1 MNNPQQTAPP
11 IDDPTRTEQLA
22 RVNALL
28 SAPCDE
34 EWIAETEHIE
44 GDGWIEAGAMAKPY
58 VEYLKSLTPEQHRFL
73 RWRMRLFSILYPEL
87 KAWLQTWG
95 LGRSF
100 DAVYTEARQRIYERL
115 KQPTPEQT
123 DWMNALILED
133 DQNLPKSE
141 RPLRAQV
148 IPLMSA
154 LLTQEDRQVL
164 ADIAA
169 KGMVQG
175 VLQMVQVETVPPI
188 AV

>member
-1 MNNPQQTAPP
+1 
-11 IDDPTRTEQLA
+11 
-22 RVNALL
+22 
-28 SAPCDE
+28 
-34 EWIAETEHIE
+34 
-44 GDGWIEAGAMAKPY
+44 
-58 VEYLKSLTPEQHRFL
+58 HRFL

-87 KAWLQTWG
+87 KEWLQSWE

-100 DAVYTEARQRIYERL
+100 DAVYTEARQLIYERL

-123 DWMNALILED
+123 DWINALIAED

-148 IPLMSA
+148 IPTLSA
-154 LLTQEDRQVL
+154 LLTQEDRQAL

-169 KGMVQG
+169 KGMAQG
-175 VLQMVQVETVPPI
+175 VLQMVQVEPVPPV